1 MSKVDHV
8 QPRYLENASKM
19 RELNI
24 PGYKEQT
31 EFNML
36 KVLDTYK
43 RSVDYYN
50 SYGLPSKSSVGKHSM
65 RTSSS
70 RPIP

>member
-1 MSKVDHV
+1 
-8 QPRYLENASKM
+8 M

-24 PGYKEQT
+24 PGYKDQT

-50 SYGLPSKSSVGKHSM
+50 SHGLPSK
-65 RTSSS
+65 TSNNARALLSNGLRS
-70 RPIP
+70 PAQETFWNDTLRL